1 MFARLTTLQFKVEG
15 IDEAIKIYKEN
26 IIPAIKS
33 QRGYQGLNFFLN
45 RETGQGASITLWET
59 KEAAI
64 ANEQSRYYQEQ
75 IVKHMHLYTKPPIR
89 ERYEVI
95 FQD

>member
-1 MFARLTTLQFKVEG
+1 MFARVTTLQFKVAG

-26 IIPAIKS
+26 IAPATKS
-33 QRGYQGLNFFLN
+33 QRGYRGLYFFLD
-45 RETGQGASITLWET
+45 RKTGKGASITMWET
-59 KEAAI
+59 EEDAI
-64 ANEQSRYYQEQ
+64 ANENNRYYQEQ